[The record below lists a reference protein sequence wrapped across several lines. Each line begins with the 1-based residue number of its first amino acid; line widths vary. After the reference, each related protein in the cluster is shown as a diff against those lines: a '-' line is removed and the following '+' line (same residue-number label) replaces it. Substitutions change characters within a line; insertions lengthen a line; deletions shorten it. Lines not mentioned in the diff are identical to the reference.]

1 MDTKTRPENIA
12 DYAIELHRAGL
23 LEEAKNAFDLVIKA
37 DPTNLVALYSLANIN
52 NSLSQFGVAAVW
64 IDRFLERKTDFAL
77 AHIEKSKSMAG
88 LGKIDLSKESLTQA
102 LAIDPS
108 STEAKQ
114 LLIAITE
121 LENNTKRSTVSQH
134 RDASALAIA
143 GVSAQESGDT
153 CGAEKLFQLA
163 LHKNPD
169 DYISLYSLGVIN
181 SARGQLDIAIEL
193 FKKASEAHPDE
204 EGAFHGLGTVLMN
217 KGMWEDALT
226 SFDKALAINPSNDG
240 VRTNQSNVL
249 HSMRRVTDALVTL
262 NTGLEINPNSQ
273 KLLNNK
279 GYILT
284 ELKQY
289 ASATKTFE
297 RLTTLNPRYENALG
311 LLAHAKL
318 HACDWES
325 LDELKNRILSNVS
338 NGFPVTQ
345 PFALMSLTD
354 EPYVIKQ
361 CAQQFGQQRF
371 PKKNNPL
378 WTDEKYKHRKKR
390 LAFLSADFR
399 EHAVGYLFQAV
410 LDHVDSAH
418 FETIALHSG
427 VNDGSELYRYY
438 KAKFDHYIS
447 AESKS
452 AKELAEILRAYEV
465 DIAIDLSGYTS
476 GSLLDVL
483 SYRPAPIQI
492 TYLGYPGTLS
502 LPYIDYLIADE
513 ITIPE
518 REERNYS
525 ERILKLNSCYLPT
538 SLRTINR
545 HLVKTKIDHGL
556 PKDSLVFCS
565 FNHDY
570 KINQP
575 IFDVW
580 MSLLHEHK
588 DSCLWL
594 MKLNEDA
601 KLNLQS
607 RAASLGI
614 NPERLIFATRVKT
627 LDEHLARYSHVD
639 LCLDTF
645 PYNGHTT
652 TFDALSMGV
661 NVVSLAGRAFQSRVA
676 ASLLNDYGQFQN
688 IANNLIEYK
697 TKANQ
702 ALQLK
707 TSGILSSPNPT
718 GTAKPESKYESLFSI
733 LNSLPSQL

>member
-12 DYAIELHRAGL
+12 NYAIELHRAGL
-23 LEEAKNAFDLVIKA
+23 LNEAKNAFDLVLKA
-37 DPTNLVALYSLANIN
+37 DPTNLVALYSIANIN
-52 NSLSQFGVAAVW
+52 NSLSKFDEAEVW
-64 IDRFLERKTDFAL
+64 VDRFLESKADFAL

-88 LGKIDLSKESLTQA
+88 QGKIDLAKESLTRA

-108 STEAKQ
+108 SREAKQ
-114 LLIAITE
+114 LRIALTE
-121 LENNTKRSTVSQH
+121 LESSTKYSAAKQH

-143 GVSAQESGDT
+143 GVKTQESGDVY
-153 CGAEKLFQLA
+153 GAEKLFQLA
-163 LHKNPD
+163 IQKSPD
-169 DYISLYSLGVIN
+169 DYTSLYSLAVIN
-181 SARGQLDIAIEL
+181 SERGKLDTAIEL
-193 FKKASEAHPDE
+193 FRKATDAHPNE
-204 EGAFHGLGTVLMN
+204 EGGFHGLGTVFMN
-217 KGMWEDALT
+217 KGLWEDAVE
-226 SFDKALAINPSNDG
+226 SFNKVLALNPLHDG
-240 VRTNQSNVL
+240 ARTNKSNVL
-249 HSMRRVTDALVTL
+249 HSMRRVTDALATL
-262 NTGLEINPNSQ
+262 DSGLEITPNNQ
-273 KLLNNK
+273 KFLNNK

-297 RLTTLNPRYENALG
+297 KLAAINPKYENALG

-318 HACDWES
+318 HACDWEN
-325 LDELKNRILSNVS
+325 LTELKNQIISDVS
-338 NGFPVTQ
+338 NGFPATQ

-354 EPYVIKQ
+354 DPCVIKQ
-361 CAQQFGQQRF
+361 SAQIFGHQRF
-371 PKKNNPL
+371 PEKNSPL
-378 WTDEKYKHRKKR
+378 WVGEKYKHRKKR

-410 LDHVDSAH
+410 LDHIDSTR
-418 FETIALHSG
+418 FETIAIHSG
-427 VNDGSELYRYY
+427 VNDGSELYKYY
-438 KAKFDHYIS
+438 REKFDHYIS
-447 AESKS
+447 AESKT
-452 AKELAEILRAYEV
+452 AKELAEILKAYEV

-476 GSLLDVL
+476 GSRLDIL

-492 TYLGYPGTLS
+492 TYLGYPGTLA
-502 LPYIDYLIADE
+502 LPYIDYLISDD

-518 REERNYS
+518 KEESNYS
-525 ERILKLNSCYLPT
+525 ERILKVNSCYLPT
-538 SLRTINR
+538 SLRTPNR
-545 HLVKTKIDHGL
+545 DLAKTRMDHGL
-556 PKDSLVFCS
+556 PNGNIVFCS

-575 IFDVW
+575 IFDTW

-601 KLNLQS
+601 QLNLKR
-607 RAASLGI
+607 RAASLGV

-627 LDEHLARYSHVD
+627 IDEHLARYSHVD

-661 NVVSLAGRAFQSRVA
+661 NVVSMAGRAFQSRVA
-676 ASLLNDYGQFQN
+676 ASLLNDYGQSQN
-688 IANNLIEYK
+688 IAHDLIEYK
-697 TKANQ
+697 IKVNQ

-707 TSGILSSPNPT
+707 ASGTLSSPNLT
-718 GTAKPESKYESLFSI
+718 STATPESKYESFFSI
-733 LNSLPSQL
+733 LDSLPAQH